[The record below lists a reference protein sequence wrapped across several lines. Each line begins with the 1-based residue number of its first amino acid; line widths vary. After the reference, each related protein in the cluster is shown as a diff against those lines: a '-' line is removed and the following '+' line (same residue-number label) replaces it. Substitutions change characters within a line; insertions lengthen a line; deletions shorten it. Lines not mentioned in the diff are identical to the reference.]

1 MRDLVFATNN
11 VHKLDEIRSILG
23 AEYSVVSLKEI
34 GCHEEIPETADT
46 LEGNA
51 LQKTQFVYERYGVDC
66 FADDTGLE
74 VEALGGAPGIYT
86 ARFGVMNNYGDD
98 HDAEANTRC
107 LLDKLKGETNR
118 RAQFRTVIA
127 FKDRGRDY
135 VFEGVVK
142 GTIAEEKRGDKGFG
156 YDPIFIPDGYD
167 KTFAELGVEEKNKI
181 SHRAKATEEFAEFL
195 QYD

>member
-1 MRDLVFATNN
+1 MRELVFATNN

-23 AEYSVVSLKEI
+23 AEYSVVSLEEI

-51 LQKTQFVYERYGVDC
+51 MQKTQFVFERYGVDC

-181 SHRAKATEEFAEFL
+181 SHRAKATEEFAGFL

>member
-181 SHRAKATEEFAEFL
+181 SHRAKAAEEFAEFL